1 MIMRTRTGVSAA
13 VAAVATLLLAAG
25 AALVGA
31 GQSASEPPVSR
42 YLTPPRVIVDLLDAP
57 PLPQVVVSP
66 TRDVVALLERRSMPP
81 IAELAQPMLP
91 LAGHRINP
99 RTNGPHRTPGVTG
112 LVFKPI
118 GDGAERRA
126 ALPTAAILLP
136 LGFSADGGRFAAAVV
151 RETRVELW
159 IADVATGRA
168 RAVSGLALNAAW
180 DASPCE
186 WLVREPVLFCRAVPN
201 RRGSAPERPA
211 IPTGPIVQETA
222 GAAAPRPTF
231 QDLLADEHDERLFE
245 YYFTSQL
252 AFVDPE
258 RDTVTPVGQPGLYEL
273 ASPSPDGAY
282 LLVARVKRPFS
293 RLVPAEEFPKDVE
306 IWTREGRLVR
316 RLADLPSGENV
327 PINGVL
333 PGPRAH
339 RWHSAAPATVVWA
352 EPLDAGDPRRE
363 VPHRD
368 RLLALEAP
376 FRGEPRELV
385 RTAFRFQNVAWTDR
399 GVALVTEFD
408 RQTRRTRTWL
418 ADEGAA
424 PRMLWDRNV
433 NDRYRDPG
441 QVVFRPRPARTIL
454 QDRDSI
460 YLVGD
465 GASPEGDR
473 PFLDRLDLTN
483 FATERLFRTDT
494 QSYEPVIAVLTDDGR
509 RLLTRRETRTDPPN
523 YVVRDVASGTSFPL
537 TRYPDPAPALRG
549 VDKRLLT
556 YKRRDGVTL
565 SATLYLPP
573 GYRPGER
580 LPLLM
585 WAYPREFG
593 DPDTA
598 GQVSGS
604 ANRFTTVTGPSHLA
618 LLTQGYAVLD
628 DPRMPIIGPGETA
641 NDTYVEQL
649 VASAEAAVET
659 VVALGVAARDRL
671 GIGGH
676 SYGAFMTAN
685 LLAHS
690 DLFRAGIARS
700 GAYNRT
706 LTPFGFQN
714 ERRTFWEVPEVYARM
729 SPFFHAHKI
738 DEPILLIHGMADD
751 NSGTFPIQSERL
763 YLALKGLGKTA
774 RYVQL
779 PYEAHGYLARESV
792 LHTVAEMLA
801 WMDRWVKHAPPRST
815 SAGAAS
821 RF

>member
-1 MIMRTRTGVSAA
+1 MMPARRLLGWAA
-13 VAAVATLLLAAG
+13 AAALLTTAG
-25 AALVGA
+25 AAWLHA
-31 GQSASEPPVSR
+31 RQAPAASTAPV
-42 YLTPPRVIVDLLDAP
+42 YLTPPRAIVEILDAP
-57 PLPQVVVSP
+57 LLPELVLSP
-66 TRDVVALLERRSMPP
+66 TRDVVALIERRTMPP
-81 IAELAQPMLP
+81 IAELAQPMLR

-99 RTNGPHRTPGVTG
+99 RTNGPHRVPGASG

-118 GDGAERRA
+118 GDGPERRA
-126 ALPTAAILLP
+126 AVPAGAKLLPIGFSFDGRRFAFAAIQ
-136 LGFSADGGRFAAAVV
+136 
-151 RETRVELW
+151 ETRIDLW
-159 IADVATGRA
+159 LADVATGAA
-168 RAVSGLALNAAW
+168 RAVSDLTLNAAW
-180 DASPCE
+180 GISPCE
-186 WLVREPVLFCRAVPN
+186 WLASEPVLLCQTVPPD
-201 RRGSAPERPA
+201 RGAPPERPA
-211 IPTGPIVQETA
+211 VPTGPIVQETG

-231 QDLLADEHDERLFE
+231 QDLLEDPHDERLFE

-252 AFVDPE
+252 AFVDA
-258 RDTVTPVGQPGLYEL
+258 TSAAATPVGRPGLYAL
-273 ASPSPDGAY
+273 ASPSPDGRF
-282 LLVARVKRPFS
+282 LLVARLKRPFS
-293 RLVPAEEFPKDVE
+293 YLVPAEDFPKAVE
-306 IWTREGRLVR
+306 IWRREGTLVR
-316 RLADLPSGENV
+316 PIADLPSAEQV

-333 PGPRAH
+333 PGPRAY
-339 RWHSAAPATVVWA
+339 RWQSSAPATVVWV
-352 EPLDAGDPRRE
+352 EPLDEGDPTRQ

-368 RLLALEAP
+368 RLVALTAP
-376 FRGEPRELV
+376 FQGEPKEIG
-385 RTAFRFQNVAWTDR
+385 RTEFRFQTIAWTDG
-399 GVALVTEFD
+399 GVALVTETD
-408 RQTRRTRTWL
+408 RLTRRTRTWVL
-418 ADEGAA
+418 NATGA
-424 PRMLWDRNV
+424 PRLLWDRNS
-433 NDRYRDPG
+433 NDRYRHAG
-441 QVVFRPRPARTIL
+441 QPVSRPRPAGTL
-454 QDRDSI
+454 VQYGDSI
-460 YLVGD
+460 YLAGE

-473 PFLDRLDLTN
+473 PFLDRLNLAT
-483 FATERLFRTDT
+483 FATERLFRTEAAR
-494 QSYEPVIAVLTDDGR
+494 YEPVLAVLTDDGR
-509 RLLTRRETRTDPPN
+509 RILTRRESKTEPPN
-523 YVVRDVASGTSFPL
+523 YVVHDTASGASFPL

-573 GYRPGER
+573 AYKAGEP

-598 GQVSGS
+598 GQVAGS
-604 ANRFTTVTGPSHLA
+604 PHRFTTVTGPSHLL
-618 LLTQGYAVLD
+618 LLTQGYAILD

-659 VVALGVAARDRL
+659 VVGMGVAARDRL

-714 ERRTFWEVPEVYARM
+714 ERRTFWEVPEVYGRM

-738 DEPILLIHGMADD
+738 NEPLLLIHGMADD

-779 PYEAHGYLARESV
+779 PYEAHGYIARESV

-801 WMDRWVKHAPPRST
+801 WMDRWVKHAPPRSPT
-815 SAGAAS
+815 SAAPAA
-821 RF
+821 RPR